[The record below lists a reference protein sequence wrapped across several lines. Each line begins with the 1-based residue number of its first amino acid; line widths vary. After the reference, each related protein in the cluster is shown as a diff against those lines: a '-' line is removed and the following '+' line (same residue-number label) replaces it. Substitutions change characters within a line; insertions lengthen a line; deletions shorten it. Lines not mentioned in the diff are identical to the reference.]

1 MARVANTPKTQ
12 TSTPGRKPERPA
24 TAAAKPSAKSK
35 SSVAAM
41 RSAPP
46 IEVPMSRKLRRPGT
60 SVAAKEVGKAGRGMK
75 AAASAPGTPSIPR
88 VSKGELRAQVEKLEL
103 VVITLQAEGKETN
116 RTAKA
121 AASRIAELEDQVAR
135 LEKRAASQSAPT
147 PATQTP
153 VKPPRKKRRS
163 RDIDPGDAV
172 PPGIAVEEPAP
183 LDEEA
188 EAAPENLEEHLG
200 QR

>member
-1 MARVANTPKTQ
+1 
-12 TSTPGRKPERPA
+12 
-24 TAAAKPSAKSK
+24 
-35 SSVAAM
+35 
-41 RSAPP
+41 
-46 IEVPMSRKLRRPGT
+46 
-60 SVAAKEVGKAGRGMK
+60 MK